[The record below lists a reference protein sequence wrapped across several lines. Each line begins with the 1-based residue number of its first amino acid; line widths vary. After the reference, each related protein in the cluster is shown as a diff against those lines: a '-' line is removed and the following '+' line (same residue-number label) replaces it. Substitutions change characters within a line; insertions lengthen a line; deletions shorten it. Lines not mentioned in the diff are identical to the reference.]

1 MNILNRYPLWKVLL
15 VLGIISGVLF
25 LSFTIFQNS
34 EKSILLYMIIYAAA
48 FIIYF
53 IGYLFVKAH
62 PGNFSSNE
70 KLFSSKSIIIVF
82 AFGIFFRAVLTPTVP
97 STSDDVYRYIWEGKL
112 VYNGENPFAKAPD
125 NPDLKYLESEE
136 YPDVVTYKDMTTI
149 YPASAQLTFLL
160 GYIISGENDLGLKL
174 IYLLAEILT
183 FIFILKILELRK
195 SNKNLLILYAWLP
208 LPIMEYFINS
218 HIDVVGIAFFIM
230 FIYFILAE
238 KYTLAVFPFAI
249 SILVKLYPII
259 VLPLL
264 MKKLRLK
271 NFTIFSTI
279 LILILVAGMLPF
291 IPGERSVNASLFTYL
306 STWSFN
312 GSFFSLFNLIFNDS
326 YIARS
331 IILVLFIAAVA
342 NIAIRHQDFLK
353 GVYGVWICF
362 IMFAATLYPWYL
374 GWIAALNPMFGFY
387 SLLSF
392 FFTNNLTNL
401 TPLSEFWE
409 EYWWVYIIQYVPFY
423 ILLGNE
429 FYKSLKNN

>member
-1 MNILNRYPLWKVLL
+1 MNILNRLPRWKILL
-15 VLGIISGVLF
+15 VLGIVLTS
-25 LSFTIFQNS
+25 LYLCFTIFQNS
-34 EKSILLYMIIYAAA
+34 EKSILLYMIIYASA
-48 FIIYF
+48 FVIYF
-53 IGYLFVKAH
+53 IGYLVVK
-62 PGNFSSNE
+62 NDNE
-70 KLFSSKSIIIVF
+70 IIKDKTKLFSSRSIIIIF
-82 AFGIFFRAVLTPTVP
+82 LFGVLFRLVLIPAVP

-112 VYNGENPFAKAPD
+112 VYHGENPFEKAPD
-125 NPDLKYLESEE
+125 NPDLKYLHSQD
-136 YPDVVTYKDMTTI
+136 YPDLVTYKNMTTI
-149 YPASAQLTFLL
+149 YPAAAQLIFLT
-160 GYIISGENDLGLKL
+160 GYLLSGENDLGLKL
-174 IYLLAEILT
+174 LYLLAEIFT
-183 FIFILKILELRK
+183 FIFILKILTLRK
-195 SNKNLLILYAWLP
+195 ISKSLLILYAWLP

-218 HIDVVGIAFFIM
+218 HIDVVGITFFVI
-230 FIYFILAE
+230 FIYYMLID
-238 KYTLAVFPFAI
+238 KYTVAVFPFAL
-249 SILVKLYPII
+249 SILIKLYPII

-271 NFTIFSTI
+271 NFVFFSSVLIVI
-279 LILILVAGMLPF
+279 LTVGMVLF
-291 IPGERSVNASLFTYL
+291 IPDERSVNASLFTYL

-331 IILVLFIAAVA
+331 IILILFMAAVG
-342 NIAIRHQDFLK
+342 NIAIRYQDFLM

-374 GWIAALNPMFGFY
+374 GWIAAINPMFGFY

-423 ILLGNE
+423 FLLGKE
-429 FYKSLKNN
+429 FYSIIKK